1 MIILSDC
8 LTDKADEGTIKIAS
22 KLSKLLKSK
31 GAHII
36 QLKGQISF
44 ADENIEIGKT
54 GISRRLLK
62 SINSIGGDILYIPN
76 ASMTNGVCAKV
87 ILLSL
92 FTRKKIFL
100 LPVYRRPVSNI
111 MKMMLEMSKA
121 ELIVLSKE
129 SYDVYSNRLKNKV
142 HYIKAGVDMDKFRPV
157 DGATKRA
164 LRVKNGIPTDEKVVL
179 HVGHMVEARNL
190 RKFLNVPSEYQ
201 VIIVVSTST
210 RWDEALY
217 NDLLKKENIRIIHEY
232 IENIEEFY
240 QMADVY
246 LFLVENIGCVDV
258 PLSVLE
264 AASCNIPVVTTQYGE
279 LKALNASDS
288 MIFVNDTDEIADEL
302 RKAFE
307 CNSVDNRANI
317 KTYDWD
323 KAVNNI
329 STLFKENKTI

>member
-22 KLSKLLKSK
+22 KLSKLLKSR

-36 QLKGQISF
+36 QLNGKISF
-44 ADENIEIGKT
+44 ADENIEIGKA
-54 GISRRLLK
+54 GVSKKLLK
-62 SINSIGGDILYIPN
+62 SIKSFEGDILYIPN
-76 ASMTNGVCAKV
+76 ASMTKGVCVKV
-87 ILLSL
+87 ILLSI
-92 FTRKKIFL
+92 FTGRKIFL

-111 MKMMLEMSKA
+111 MKIMLEMSKA

-129 SYDVYSNRLKNKV
+129 SYDAYSNRLNNKV
-142 HYIKAGVDMDKFRPV
+142 HYIKAGVDMDKFKPV
-157 DGATKRA
+157 DDATKRA
-164 LRVKNGIPTDEKVVL
+164 LRKKNGITTDKKVIL

-190 RKFLNVPSEYQ
+190 RKFLNVPPEYQ
-201 VIIVVSTST
+201 VVIVVSTST

-217 NDLLKKENIRIIHEY
+217 TDLLKKDNIMIIHEY

-279 LKALNASDS
+279 LKALNSSDS
-288 MIFVNDTDEIADEL
+288 LIFVNDTDEFDDEL
-302 RKAFE
+302 SKAFL
-307 CNSVDNRANI
+307 CNNVTNRANI
-317 KTYDWD
+317 ETYDWN

-329 STLFKENKTI
+329 CALFKEN